1 LADCAEV
8 KRNLPVV
15 VDCTALMLEIQYVKE
30 YSYALSKRNIKEKQ
44 HMGIGLHWTRYI

>member
-30 YSYALSKRNIKEKQ
+30 YSYALYKRYIKEK
-44 HMGIGLHWTRYI
+44 